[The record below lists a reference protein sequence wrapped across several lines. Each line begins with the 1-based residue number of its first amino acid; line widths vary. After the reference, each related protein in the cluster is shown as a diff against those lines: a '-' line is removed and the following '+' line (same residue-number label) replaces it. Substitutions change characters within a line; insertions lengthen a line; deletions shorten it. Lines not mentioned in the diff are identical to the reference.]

1 MMTESGPWIPQCGV
15 IGDLDELFQG
25 PGGVKSLIGVGARKE
40 RKQKQDNSFR
50 EFGCKEEPK
59 HGALLEKVE

>member
-1 MMTESGPWIPQCGV
+1 MSSGGSSLAILDAASRSSLMMTESGPWIPQCGV

-40 RKQKQDNSFR
+40 RK
-50 EFGCKEEPK
+50 
-59 HGALLEKVE
+59 

>member
-1 MMTESGPWIPQCGV
+1 MMTESGPWVPQCGV

-40 RKQKQDNSFR
+40 RK
-50 EFGCKEEPK
+50 
-59 HGALLEKVE
+59 